1 MPKSNCFRKIFG
13 SERNHG
19 SQTLPK
25 SVCQNFYPNFPL
37 IQNKLSWKTCP
48 AIISKFLGLFIRT
61 LTPDN
66 MHSPHNWEKF
76 RQRLQRQLSQ
86 KRKLISGI
94 FVAFLKSTWNFVY
107 FEKKKPASE
116 FKYIWSSSLR
126 KIFFFECQKATTTEQ
141 ASGVSPLKVPEHCPN
156 PHGSSFV
163 IVSH

>member
-94 FVAFLKSTWNFVY
+94 FVAFLKSAWNFVY
-107 FEKKKPASE
+107 FEKKNQLQSLNIFGVLHSE
-116 FKYIWSSSLR
+116 KFSSLNVKKQLLQNKLR
-126 KIFFFECQKATTTEQ
+126 AWAHSRF
-141 ASGVSPLKVPEHCPN
+141 PN
-156 PHGSSFV
+156 TAQIGMAAVLS
-163 IVSH
+163 